1 LEFMRHGEKEP
12 EGTKPD
18 GELQLT
24 ERGREMAQEKGRQL
38 SAQKEVSL
46 TWGSPKKRRTRETVL
61 HAMLPD
67 INKDA
72 NPEEIEEIISRE
84 QKIGKKFIEDERL
97 DFNFNGPEGKEIDE
111 AFDEET
117 FLRFLVEKSDK
128 RAIELQDKESS
139 TYSRFAGNIAEIISR
154 YSAIGDSFN
163 RIASN
168 KDDYKKFGNQME
180 RYLGTHQGVVEGFV
194 AKVLEKT
201 QGVEKRNEF
210 IDSLG
215 NGFKE
220 TEGIRIEVI
229 NKGAE
234 QKIIVNLKINGKT
247 ESLEINRDLIEDII
261 NERNEF
267 EKHIAVGTEEGIVK
281 S

>member
-1 LEFMRHGEKEP
+1 
-12 EGTKPD
+12 
-18 GELQLT
+18 
-24 ERGREMAQEKGRQL
+24 
-38 SAQKEVSL
+38 
-46 TWGSPKKRRTRETVL
+46 
-61 HAMLPD
+61 MLPD